1 MASSDS
7 FNRFIFEEHDIRGE
21 LVQLS
26 SSYLDVTSKKEY
38 PDAVATLL
46 GESLAAAV
54 LLSGTLKIDG
64 ILSLQA
70 KSTGPINLLM
80 AECNHHRHIRGIA
93 QWHDDQ
99 YADCFQSQLSN
110 GQLAITIDPKQGQR
124 YQGIVPME
132 ENSLA
137 LCLENYFEQSEQLDT
152 FILLFADKEKAAGLM
167 LQKLPQSKNKDE
179 DAWNRLCKLSQ
190 SITFDELK
198 TLDAQEV
205 LHRLFHEET
214 VHLYPSEP
222 VVFKCSCS
230 RERSAN
236 AIKSLGKADAYAL
249 LAQQKSID
257 IDCQFC
263 NEHYKF
269 ELKDID
275 TLFSGPKVH

>member
-21 LVQLS
+21 LVQLAA
-26 SSYLDVTSKKEY
+26 SYLDVINKKDY
-38 PDAVATLL
+38 PDAVAALL
-46 GESLAAAV
+46 GESMAAAV
-54 LLSGTLKIDG
+54 LLSGTLKFDG

-70 KSTGPINLLM
+70 KSTGPISLLM
-80 AECNHHRHIRGIA
+80 AECNQHRHIRAIA
-93 QWHDDQ
+93 QWHQYQ

-132 ENSLA
+132 QNTLA
-137 LCLENYFEQSEQLDT
+137 QCLENYFAQSEQLET
-152 FILLFADKEKAAGLM
+152 LILLFADEEKAAGLM
-167 LQKLPQSKNKDE
+167 LQKLPQAKNKDE
-179 DAWNRLCKLSQ
+179 DAWNRLCQLAQ
-190 SITFDELK
+190 SVTFDELK
-198 TLDAQEV
+198 SLDAQEV
-205 LHRLFHEET
+205 IHRLFHEET
-214 VHLYPSEP
+214 VRLYPSEP
-222 VVFKCSCS
+222 VIFKCSCS